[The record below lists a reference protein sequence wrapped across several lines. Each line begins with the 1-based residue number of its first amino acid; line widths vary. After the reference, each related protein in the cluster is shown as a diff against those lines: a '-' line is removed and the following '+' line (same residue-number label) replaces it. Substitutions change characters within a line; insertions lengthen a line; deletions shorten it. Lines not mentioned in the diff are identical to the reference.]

1 MTKNT
6 TKKATES
13 KTDTNAL
20 LQARIASLNKRFEDS
35 PVTLGVVDLSYERLR
50 TGSLQLDIATNG
62 GWVYGGI
69 NALEGWESAGK
80 TTMLYYAIAEHQRN
94 YPDKAVL
101 MVDYEQSYNTE
112 YASRL
117 GVDTK
122 NVILT
127 QPPNFDDGLTI
138 MLDLA
143 ETGLV
148 GLIAIDSVAST
159 MTKTELDG
167 DIDKQTIGQKPKM
180 SGKFLSK
187 INPLIRKHNIAMFVL
202 NQKRTDPGVMYGSKD
217 TVPGGNAW
225 RFFYAIRVDVMR
237 STAKSKVVTDKEGAI
252 TAFPVTARVLK
263 NKSGSPM
270 LQAEYRLRTG
280 DEVGLDKVFEIYETC
295 MRQGWINKAGSWFS
309 YIDEDTGEV
318 IKIGQGEASA
328 LNWLESNPDIQQQ
341 ILDKVYAILDN
352 KEVKLVSDKVKESEV
367 DESDLE
373 DAEFE

>member
-1 MTKNT
+1 MTKKV
-6 TKKATES
+6 TKKAE
-13 KTDTNAL
+13 KKVDTKSLLQDKLNAL
-20 LQARIASLNKRFEDS
+20 TKRFEDS
-35 PVTLGVVDLSYERLR
+35 PVTMGVVDLSYERLR

-69 NALEGWESAGK
+69 NALEGWESSGK

-138 MLDLA
+138 MLELA

-159 MTKTELDG
+159 MTKTEMEG
-167 DIDKQTIGQKPKM
+167 EIDKQTIGQKPKM

-187 INPLIRKHNIAMFVL
+187 INPFIRKHNIAMFVL
-202 NQKRTDPGVMYGSKD
+202 NQKRTDPGIMYGSKD

-252 TAFPVTARVLK
+252 TAFAVTARVLK

-280 DEVGLDKVFEIYETC
+280 DNVGLDKIFEIYETC
-295 MRQGWINKAGSWFS
+295 MRQGWVTKAGSWYS
-309 YIDEDTGEV
+309 YIDEDTGE
-318 IKIGQGEASA
+318 ITRIGQGETSV
-328 LNWLESNPDIQQQ
+328 LEWLESNPDIVES
-341 ILDKVYAILDN
+341 ILDKVYTILDG
-352 KEVKLVSDKVKESEV
+352 KESTLVSDKVKESEV
-367 DESDLE
+367 DAEDLE